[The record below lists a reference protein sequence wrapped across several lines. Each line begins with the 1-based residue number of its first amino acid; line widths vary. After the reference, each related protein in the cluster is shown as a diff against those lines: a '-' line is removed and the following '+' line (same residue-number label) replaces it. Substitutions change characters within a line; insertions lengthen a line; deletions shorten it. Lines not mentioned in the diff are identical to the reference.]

1 MTIIGKL
8 NKLKIEFNGETI
20 LEEAGAEI
28 PAGARIGIVGAN
40 GSGKSS
46 LLEAMASGNPAV
58 QWTVPNLSLA
68 FMEQEVREP
77 DIKYGAIESLK
88 LATKWNVPKERSG
101 LSGGEMMKVRLAK
114 TMAQKADLLLLDEPT
129 NHLDADSVQ
138 QVTRQ
143 LKNYNGTLFIVSHD
157 RHFLDET
164 ATCIWEIEDK
174 KLVVYEGNY
183 SAYREQKEHQ
193 QSVLRRK
200 YDKQQAEVARVEK
213 QIAELQSWSGK
224 AHADSTKQDGYKE
237 YYRSK
242 AKRMDVQ
249 ISSKRK
255 RLQKEL
261 DKEGVSQP
269 KEQAE
274 VKFDITGPAKKGKR
288 VVELKAAGKR
298 FGSLVLFENASLTVQ
313 QGERLGLIGPN
324 GSGKSTLFNML
335 RGKTDYSGEIWM
347 TDGMKVGYLSQ
358 DVFDLPEEQTPA
370 ELFGAGSFEMDG
382 KTRTLMTNL
391 GFSKH
396 HWEEPIG
403 HMSMGE
409 RVKLKL
415 MEFMLD
421 ECHVLL
427 LDEPTNHLDLPS
439 RERLEQTLATFPGT
453 LIFASHDRYF
463 MEKLANKLLIFEGE
477 SLKKFEGGYV
487 EWTKRSAAKPN
498 SDFLQLDTERQA
510 ILGKLSFL
518 KPGDKEYAELDRRF
532 MELTSAIKALKF

>member
-1 MTIIGKL
+1 
-8 NKLKIEFNGETI
+8 
-20 LEEAGAEI
+20 
-28 PAGARIGIVGAN
+28 
-40 GSGKSS
+40 
-46 LLEAMASGNPAV
+46 
-58 QWTVPNLSLA
+58 
-68 FMEQEVREP
+68 
-77 DIKYGAIESLK
+77 
-88 LATKWNVPKERSG
+88 
-101 LSGGEMMKVRLAK
+101 
-114 TMAQKADLLLLDEPT
+114 
-129 NHLDADSVQ
+129 
-138 QVTRQ
+138 
-143 LKNYNGTLFIVSHD
+143 
-157 RHFLDET
+157 
-164 ATCIWEIEDK
+164 
-174 KLVVYEGNY
+174 
-183 SAYREQKEHQ
+183 
-193 QSVLRRK
+193 
-200 YDKQQAEVARVEK
+200 
-213 QIAELQSWSGK
+213 
-224 AHADSTKQDGYKE
+224 
-237 YYRSK
+237 
-242 AKRMDVQ
+242 
-249 ISSKRK
+249 
-255 RLQKEL
+255 
-261 DKEGVSQP
+261 
-269 KEQAE
+269 
-274 VKFDITGPAKKGKR
+274 
-288 VVELKAAGKR
+288 
-298 FGSLVLFENASLTVQ
+298 
-313 QGERLGLIGPN
+313 
-324 GSGKSTLFNML
+324 
-335 RGKTDYSGEIWM
+335 M